1 MARYKGIIFSGIQPY
16 GEPSDN
22 LIYMSYEWRA
32 NFLKSA
38 NTQMR
43 YQVMWNGLNENQ
55 APSKA
60 NFNASNNKGD
70 IINMVFKVYATT
82 EYPYPVAF
90 ENWDLVATIKKTRD
104 IANKSYDT
112 TAPSNETP
120 LTYQRFTI
128 DISQLCQDLL
138 SYSLVPINK
147 GTWQASEWG
156 GMNGGQTK
164 QDNVTE
170 TISDYNVSR
179 NGTYR
184 HIFVTAIPEVILA
197 NGTIEE
203 VTGQNPLQFNKIA
216 VINSVAQYEQQDIFY
231 NLKYI
236 IQQFTSISSGAS
248 RGFMSL
254 CPNFTQTG
262 NIPFLKQVRTDEEAE
277 WLYWYQKSMFNGSTG
292 DFTSTSRLKVETYL
306 SNGTAQN
313 TMYLSDFNSNLLT
326 TTRSNLE
333 VFQKNQNRVCV
344 QNVSPTYI
352 NANAKDDAGNA
363 LTNQID
369 SSTSYYKTHLEY
381 INGEDNVSPNT
392 TFDGNITGFESYSSG
407 TASYS
412 TAQTFA
418 NFTGS
423 LKSINDGTGEWFF
436 RSTNNLAGIT
446 ATTTYTATC
455 MVYIDSGYAGGD
467 VYLTGGGSFSGAT
480 ETTVRADKD
489 LTGVWQKTTTT
500 ITTASDTSGRIYG
513 RCASPDPSSGNFVF
527 FSNIVIQANI
537 STIRATEYRYFGID
551 RETANIPY
559 GFVRFHWLNRI
570 GGVDSYTAKRNI
582 TQGLSINRDTI
593 ETKSADRTWYQ
604 DDQLFNGASVNT
616 DNYISNTMRG
626 GNLYKGGREV
636 LNVKAQRNN
645 SVYTEPLNK
654 QTADWLEEIM
664 TSPNVWVEMD
674 TEATARGN
682 TVNPFQRPSTKE
694 YIPVIITNSDVETLN
709 QETGLVKFN
718 IEYTLAHKVQTQR
731 N

>member
-203 VTGQNPLQFNKIA
+203 VSGQNPLQFRKIA

-236 IQQFTSISSGAS
+236 IQKYAANTNFP

-254 CPNFTQTG
+254 CPNFTQLTTV
-262 NIPFLKQVRTDEEAE
+262 PFLKQVREDEEAE
-277 WLYWYQKSMFNGSTG
+277 WLYWWQKNLGEDGNQTEKA
-292 DFTSTSRLKVETYL
+292 RLKVETYL
-306 SNGTAQN
+306 SNGSAQN
-313 TMYLSDFNSNLLT
+313 TMYLTDFNSNLDTEVQGT
-326 TTRSNLE
+326 T
-333 VFQKNQNRVCV
+333 VFKLNQNRVCV

-352 NANAKDDAGNA
+352 NTNAVDNSGSTI
-363 LTNQID
+363 TNQID
-369 SSTSYYKTHLEY
+369 SSTSYYKIHLEY
-381 INGEDNVSPNT
+381 TNQ
-392 TFDGNITGFESYSSG
+392 TGP
-407 TASYS
+407 
-412 TAQTFA
+412 
-418 NFTGS
+418 
-423 LKSINDGTGEWFF
+423 
-436 RSTNNLAGIT
+436 
-446 ATTTYTATC
+446 
-455 MVYIDSGYAGGD
+455 V
-467 VYLTGGGSFSGAT
+467 
-480 ETTVRADKD
+480 
-489 LTGVWQKTTTT
+489 
-500 ITTASDTSGRIYG
+500 
-513 RCASPDPSSGNFVF
+513 
-527 FSNIVIQANI
+527 
-537 STIRATEYRYFGID
+537 IRATEYRYFGID

-664 TSPNVWVEMD
+664 TSPNVWIEMD

>member
-1 MARYKGIIFSGIQPY
+1 MAKYKGIIFSGIQPY
-16 GEPSDN
+16 GDPSDN
-22 LIYMSYEWRA
+22 LIYMSYGWRA

-55 APSKA
+55 APSKS
-60 NFNASNNKGD
+60 NFNAGNNKGD

-82 EYPYPVAF
+82 EYPYPVTF

-179 NGTYR
+179 NGAYR

-236 IQQFTSISSGAS
+236 IQQFTSISSDAS

-344 QNVSPTYI
+344 QNVSPVYI
-352 NANAKDDAGNA
+352 NANAQDDGGNA

-381 INGEDNVSPNT
+381 INAEDNLVLNGNFASASDWNLGTGWTISGGEAISTGSNSYGGVKQTSTPSLQVGTTYRYSFEITSYTSGQVRFVIGQTDNGFNYTSTGVFTGTITYTGIHPSGASFLVSPWGDFVGSIDNVS
-392 TFDGNITGFESYSSG
+392 
-407 TASYS
+407 
-412 TAQTFA
+412 
-418 NFTGS
+418 
-423 LKSINDGTGEWFF
+423 
-436 RSTNNLAGIT
+436 
-446 ATTTYTATC
+446 
-455 MVYIDSGYAGGD
+455 V
-467 VYLTGGGSFSGAT
+467 
-480 ETTVRADKD
+480 
-489 LTGVWQKTTTT
+489 
-500 ITTASDTSGRIYG
+500 
-513 RCASPDPSSGNFVF
+513 
-527 FSNIVIQANI
+527 QANPT
-537 STIRATEYRYFGID
+537 TIRATEFRYFGID

-570 GGVDSYTAKRNI
+570 GGIDSYTAKRNI

-604 DDQLFNGASVNT
+604 DDQLFNGADVNT
-616 DNYISNTMRG
+616 ANYISNTMRG

-664 TSPNVWVEMD
+664 TSPNVWIEMD

-694 YIPVIITNSDVETLN
+694 YMPVIITNSDVETLN

>member
-55 APSKA
+55 EPSKA
-60 NFNASNNKGD
+60 NFNPSNNKGD

-82 EYPYPVAF
+82 EYPYPVTF

-203 VTGQNPLQFNKIA
+203 VSGQNPLQFRKIA

-236 IQQFTSISSGAS
+236 IQKYAANTNFP

-254 CPNFTQTG
+254 CPNFTQTT
-262 NIPFLKQVRTDEEAE
+262 NTPFLKQVREDEEAE
-277 WLYWYQKSMFNGSTG
+277 WLYWWQKNLGDTG
-292 DFTSTSRLKVETYL
+292 DQIEKARLKVITYL
-306 SNGTAQN
+306 SNGSAQN
-313 TMYLSDFNSNLLT
+313 TMYLTDFNSNLDTEVQGT
-326 TTRSNLE
+326 T
-333 VFQKNQNRVCV
+333 VFKLNQNRVCV

-352 NANAKDDAGNA
+352 NANAVDNSGSTI
-363 LTNQID
+363 TNQID
-369 SSTSYYKTHLEY
+369 SSTSYYKINLEY
-381 INGEDNVSPNT
+381 TS
-392 TFDGNITGFESYSSG
+392 
-407 TASYS
+407 
-412 TAQTFA
+412 QTSA
-418 NFTGS
+418 
-423 LKSINDGTGEWFF
+423 
-436 RSTNNLAGIT
+436 
-446 ATTTYTATC
+446 
-455 MVYIDSGYAGGD
+455 V
-467 VYLTGGGSFSGAT
+467 
-480 ETTVRADKD
+480 
-489 LTGVWQKTTTT
+489 
-500 ITTASDTSGRIYG
+500 
-513 RCASPDPSSGNFVF
+513 
-527 FSNIVIQANI
+527 
-537 STIRATEYRYFGID
+537 IRATEFRYFGID

-664 TSPNVWVEMD
+664 TSPNVWIEMD